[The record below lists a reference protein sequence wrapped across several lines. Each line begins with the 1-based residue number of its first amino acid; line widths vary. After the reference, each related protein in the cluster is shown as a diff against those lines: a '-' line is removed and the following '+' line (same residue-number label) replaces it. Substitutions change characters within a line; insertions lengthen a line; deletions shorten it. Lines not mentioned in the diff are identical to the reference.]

1 MWPLLA
7 GGGCVW
13 AVGGKRKDV
22 AACVDLWPAV
32 IARAG
37 LLHLAYVSYEGGF
50 RLENENKCQ

>member
-1 MWPLLA
+1 MWPLRA
-7 GGGCVW
+7 GDGCVW

-37 LLHLAYVSYEGGF
+37 LLQLAYVSCEGGF
-50 RLENENKCQ
+50 MLESDNKSQ